1 MCVVLIVPIDVADR
15 DVEQNGAIVKARLYR
30 TPRTLD
36 VNVLSVDSR
45 STAIRDVHS
54 SVFMHDPE
62 KIWTR

>member
-1 MCVVLIVPIDVADR
+1 MCVVLIVPIEVADR
-15 DVEQNGAIVKARLYR
+15 DVEQNGVIMKARLYR

-45 STAIRDVHS
+45 GTAIRDVRS
-54 SVFMHDPE
+54 SVSMHDPD

>member
-1 MCVVLIVPIDVADR
+1 MCVVLIVPIEVADR

-45 STAIRDVHS
+45 STVIRDVRS
-54 SVFMHDPE
+54 SVFMDDPD

>member
-30 TPRTLD
+30 TPRRLD

-45 STAIRDVHS
+45 GTAIRDVRS

>member
-1 MCVVLIVPIDVADR
+1 
-15 DVEQNGAIVKARLYR
+15 VEQNGAIVKARLYR

-45 STAIRDVHS
+45 GTAIRDVRS

>member
-36 VNVLSVDSR
+36 VNGLSVDSR
-45 STAIRDVHS
+45 STAIRDVRS